1 MFITLGTHLQIYWSV
16 KFVTIIWYI
25 QRNNISYRIYYK
37 KVTYLSYKPL
47 SWHCFTLC
55 QLDFG
60 PQFLKLPKVKTFLKN
75 YPVFWTLENSLQPD
89 WMTLWNFFYNSIFWK
104 QGKVSDA
111 SFMLFSVKDESYTFF
126 VRTS

>member
-1 MFITLGTHLQIYWSV
+1 MFITLGTRLQIYWSL

-25 QRNNISYRIYYK
+25 QRSNISYRIYYK

-47 SWHCFTLC
+47 SWPCFTLC

-89 WMTLWNFFYNSIFWK
+89 WMTLWNFFYNSIFFIH
-104 QGKVSDA
+104 VI
-111 SFMLFSVKDESYTFF
+111 FSKGWVIHIFCKNQLKLDEAQCS
-126 VRTS
+126 